1 MKDKL
6 DLQISSELK
15 KSKPQI
21 PNGYEKKISDTLK
34 KTSKLPKVS
43 KMKYLIQV
51 ATVMVCIILV
61 GTGSVYAAKNYLGQ
75 RLKEMDTAE
84 VEQYNDRTQSS
95 IMGADSYSRNLTEVE
110 RERLSL
116 LDNQYLSEGRFPD
129 SEIPQ
134 LENEVNVTDYSLYF
148 VSSESKFYL
157 PEREMTDEELL
168 ELIDFYYKRD
178 YSVQSKNNLGRSS
191 ARKCK
196 IDENDA
202 VNLSRESIKN
212 IFGMD
217 VSESDFTIEL
227 QPIEEVDKMLHYLVN
242 FTIDTDK
249 SISILIDADDGSIGQ
264 MRLNCYDVYSENEVL
279 DKKEYEEC
287 YLFIRQNV
295 IEKMET
301 DLKGVKLYYML
312 DNDHL
317 LKNGTLKYIF
327 ELENGAGYVVNYS
340 LNMEMIYY
348 LRYIDDINCFEK
360 TLEGDEQELVLE

>member
-1 MKDKL
+1 MSWKSQNHKFQMDMK
-6 DLQISSELK
+6 K
-15 KSKPQI
+15 KM
-21 PNGYEKKISDTLK
+21 SDTLK
-34 KTSKLPKVS
+34 KISEFPKVS
-43 KMKYLIQV
+43 KTKYLIRV
-51 ATVMVCIILV
+51 AAAMVCIILV
-61 GTGSVYAAKNYLGQ
+61 GTGSIYAAKNYLGQ

-84 VEQYNDRTQSS
+84 IEQYNDRTQSS
-95 IMGADSYSRNLTEVE
+95 VVGADRYSRDLTEAE

-116 LDNQYLSEGRFPD
+116 LDNQYLREGRFPESD
-129 SEIPQ
+129 ITQ
-134 LENEVNVTDYSLYF
+134 LENEANATYYSLYF

-157 PEREMTDEELL
+157 PAREMTDEELL

-191 ARKCK
+191 ARKHK

-212 IFGMD
+212 VFGMD
-217 VSESDFTIEL
+217 VSESDFSIEL
-227 QPIEEVDKMLHYLVN
+227 QPTEEVNKMLHYLVN

-249 SISILIDADDGSIGQ
+249 SISVLIDADDGSIGQ
-264 MRLNCYDVYSENEVL
+264 MRLNCSDVYSDNKVL
-279 DKKEYEEC
+279 NKKEYEAC

-295 IEKMET
+295 IEKMEA

-312 DNDHL
+312 DNNHL

-360 TLEGDEQELVLE
+360 TMEGNEQELVLE